1 MDDLVLS
8 IFHGADLF
16 GRGFEQEGFCVV
28 RAGEIELGFDIRNF
42 SPVRHKFDGIIAGT
56 PCQKFSSA
64 NRNKTH
70 TAINCDCE
78 GCKMLFEFK
87 RVVTQAAPDWFLLEN
102 VPTVP
107 NVTIPGYKVQ
117 RFDLN
122 AKECGLKQNRL
133 RHFQFGSKTGVE
145 LWIERNSFAESHL
158 EPCCMASE
166 GKKGKRRAFAD
177 FCELQGLPR
186 DFKLP
191 MLSIAKNYQV
201 VGNGVAVPMAR
212 LIANSIRRQITL
224 RNHNFH
230 PDSHAGQSQ
239 TKPVQSQFDCV
250 STAENNYRAVTLCK
264 CGCGRRVTGRQKA
277 ANAACRKRLE
287 RKRKSGTNHNYL

>member
-1 MDDLVLS
+1 MLVLS

-42 SPVRHKFDGIIAGT
+42 SPVKHKFDGIIAGT
-56 PCQKFSSA
+56 PCQDFSRARRSEP
-64 NRNKTH
+64 TG
-70 TAINCDCE
+70 E
-78 GCKMLFEFK
+78 GLEMLKQFA
-87 RVVTQAAPDWFLLEN
+87 RLVTEAAPEWFLLEN

-107 NVTIPGYKVQ
+107 DIEIENYKIQ

-133 RHFQFGSKTGVE
+133 RHFQFGTTTGVQ
-145 LWIERNSFAESHL
+145 LWIERECAAESQF

-166 GKKGKRRAFAD
+166 GKKGKRRSFAD

-212 LIANSIRRQITL
+212 LIAKSIRRQITPD
-224 RNHNFH
+224 NHTFSLDNH
-230 PDSHAGQSQ
+230 
-239 TKPVQSQFDCV
+239 TLNCV
-250 STAENNYRAVTLCK
+250 STSEKNSRIVTLCI
-264 CGCGRRVTGRQKA
+264 CGCGRRITGRQKS

-287 RKRKSGTNHNYL
+287 RKRKTAA